1 MDEAEINLVPLTA
14 ITEQVE
20 KKEGGMNTE
29 PKLAYTSS
37 ELKKL
42 ADDLDDM
49 QEYLGAQVKRMD
61 EVVDSIETGW
71 RGPTARAYRALHRDA
86 ALDAVR
92 IQQTMQLLALGVRL
106 SEDGFTKQ
114 ELETL
119 EQFRGIQV
127 AVDVEAAANALST
140 PTAATEPPV
149 PRSRLEDL

>member
-1 MDEAEINLVPLTA
+1 MGD
-14 ITEQVE
+14 
-20 KKEGGMNTE
+20 E

-37 ELKKL
+37 ELSKL

-49 QEYLGAQVKRMD
+49 QEYLGKQVKRMD
-61 EVVDSIETGW
+61 EVVDSIEAGW
-71 RGPTARAYRALHRDA
+71 RGPTAKAYRALHRDA

-119 EQFRGIQV
+119 EQFRRVQ
-127 AVDVEAAANALST
+127 VDVGIEAEADALST
-140 PTAATEPPV
+140 PAVPP
-149 PRSRLEDL
+149 SRLNDF

>member
-1 MDEAEINLVPLTA
+1 MGD
-14 ITEQVE
+14 
-20 KKEGGMNTE
+20 E

-37 ELKKL
+37 ELSKL

-49 QEYLGAQVKRMD
+49 QEYLGKQVKRMD
-61 EVVDSIETGW
+61 EVVDSIEAGW
-71 RGPTARAYRALHRDA
+71 RGPTAKAYRALHRDA

-119 EQFRGIQV
+119 EQFRRVQ
-127 AVDVEAAANALST
+127 VDVDIEAEADALST
-140 PTAATEPPV
+140 PAVPP
-149 PRSRLEDL
+149 SRLNDF

>member
-1 MDEAEINLVPLTA
+1 MGD
-14 ITEQVE
+14 Q
-20 KKEGGMNTE
+20 

-37 ELKKL
+37 ELSKL

-49 QEYLGAQVKRMD
+49 QEYLGKQVKRMD
-61 EVVDSIETGW
+61 EVVDSIEAGW
-71 RGPTARAYRALHRDA
+71 RGPTAKAYRALHRDA

-119 EQFRGIQV
+119 EQFRRVQ
-127 AVDVEAAANALST
+127 VDVDIEAEADALST
-140 PTAATEPPV
+140 PAVPP
-149 PRSRLEDL
+149 SRLNDF